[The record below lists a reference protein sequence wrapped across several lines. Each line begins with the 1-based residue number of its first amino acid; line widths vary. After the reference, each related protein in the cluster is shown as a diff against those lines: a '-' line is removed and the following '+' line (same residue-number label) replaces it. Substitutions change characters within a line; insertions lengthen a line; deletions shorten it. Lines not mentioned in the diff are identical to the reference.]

1 MGETQMQ
8 GPGAGDDPD
17 LEKLP
22 FTAHLEE
29 LRSRLIKC
37 FLAVVAGFAACYG
50 VSDRL
55 FEAFVAPLARALP
68 EGSHLAMIRVQEGFV
83 AHLKVGILAAIVVA
97 SPVIFYQAWKFV
109 APGLYPQ
116 EKRLVWPFVGAATL
130 FFLLGT
136 SFAFW
141 VVFPFG
147 FRFLL
152 GYATGGIQATI
163 SMEAYLDFA
172 TKLML
177 AFGVVFELPVVVF
190 FLARMGVLT
199 HRPLARSRGYALV
212 IIAVVSSILT
222 PPDPFTMILMA
233 IPLYGLYELSI
244 AVARLAGRA
253 PPKDDAPEE
262 PDGPGPA
269 QAEAPVPGEGR

>member
-1 MGETQMQ
+1 MGDAEDRGT
-8 GPGAGDDPD
+8 GREEPDDD
-17 LEKLP
+17 KLP

-37 FLAVVAGFAACYG
+37 FAAVVIGFAACYS

-55 FEAFVAPLARALP
+55 FDAFVEPLVRSLP
-68 EGSHLAMIRVQEGFV
+68 EGSHLAMIRVQEGFL
-83 AHLKVGILAAIVVA
+83 AHLKVGILAAIIVS

-116 EKRLVWPFVGAATL
+116 EKRLVWPFVASATA

-136 SFAFW
+136 SFAYW

-147 FRFLL
+147 FQFLL

-172 TKLML
+172 TKLMV

-199 HRPLARSRGYALV
+199 HRPLARNRGYALV
-212 IIAVVSSILT
+212 IIAIVASVLT
-222 PPDPFTMILMA
+222 PPDPFTMTLMA
-233 IPLYGLYELSI
+233 IPLFVLFELSI
-244 AVARLAGRA
+244 LVARLAA
-253 PPKDDAPEE
+253 PPPEE
-262 PDGPGPA
+262 PEEPEVAERGADGD
-269 QAEAPVPGEGR
+269 GEG

>member
-1 MGETQMQ
+1 MGETEAR
-8 GPGAGDDPD
+8 GAGGGDEPD
-17 LEKLP
+17 VEKLP

-37 FLAVVAGFAACYG
+37 FLAVIAGFAACYG

-55 FEAFVAPLARALP
+55 FDAFVAPLVRSLP

-83 AHLKVGILAAIVVA
+83 AHLKIGILAAIVVA

-116 EKRLVWPFVGAATL
+116 EKQLVWPFVGAATL

-147 FRFLL
+147 FQFLL

-199 HRPLARSRGYALV
+199 HRPLARNRGYALV
-212 IIAVVSSILT
+212 IIAIVSAILT
-222 PPDPFTMILMA
+222 PPDPFTMTLMA
-233 IPLYGLYELSI
+233 IPLYALYELSI
-244 AVARLAGRA
+244 VVARLAGRA
-253 PPKDDAPEE
+253 PDET
-262 PDGPGPA
+262 DGSE
-269 QAEAPVPGEGR
+269 AEAEAEVPEGGEGQ

>member
-1 MGETQMQ
+1 MGESDLR
-8 GPGAGDDPD
+8 GDAGGDDPD

-29 LRSRLIKC
+29 LRSRLIRC
-37 FLAVVAGFAACYG
+37 FLAVIAGFAACYG

-55 FEAFVAPLARALP
+55 FDAFVAPLVRSLP

-83 AHLKVGILAAIVVA
+83 AHLKVGILAAIIVS

-116 EKRLVWPFVGAATL
+116 EKRLVWPFVGAATF

-136 SFAFW
+136 SFAYG

-147 FRFLL
+147 FQFLL

-199 HRPLARSRGYALV
+199 HRPLARSRGYALI
-212 IIAVVSSILT
+212 IIAIVSSILT

-244 AVARLAGRA
+244 VVARLAGRA
-253 PPKDDAPEE
+253 PEE
-262 PDGPGPA
+262 PSETDETGD
-269 QAEAPVPGEGR
+269 AEAKVPEPGGRDP